1 MAICTRILPTRANEK
16 QNGWRNWKQF
26 EKLPVKAPACEV
38 LHKYR
43 GVLLRLDVWTK
54 LFKNE
59 LFVFTHCCT

>member
-1 MAICTRILPTRANEK
+1 MADEIE
-16 QNGWRNWKQF
+16 KQF